1 MVDPASEDNRAAE
14 RPTLAYALLTDLYQ
28 LTMAQGYWACG
39 KAEEEACFHMFFR
52 ETPFKGGFA
61 VACGMAQLAE
71 MVDGFRFSEDD
82 LAYLSGLDAPG
93 GGRLFAPE
101 FLRYLGD
108 LRLSVDIDAV
118 PEGTAVF
125 PMEPIV
131 RVTGPIMQCQ
141 LLETALLNCVN
152 FQTLIATKAAR
163 VCLAAE
169 APVAEFG
176 LRRAQ
181 GAGGSLWA
189 SRAAIVGGCA
199 STSNVMAGKMFDL
212 PVSGTH
218 AHSWVMAF
226 EDELEAF
233 RAYARIFPKNCVLL
247 VDTYD
252 VKRGIENAITVGLE
266 MRDAGERL
274 AGIRIDSG
282 DLAWLARYAREK
294 LDAAG
299 LSDCGI
305 VLSNDLD
312 EHTIASIRSQ
322 GAKVDSWGVGTK
334 LACAYDQPSLGG
346 VYKLSATRMPGDGG
360 WTGRLKVSEQS
371 SKLTIPG
378 VLDVRRYVWEDGKLA
393 GDMVFDVNESVND
406 EGVIVDPADILRQK
420 RLGGLSFWTL
430 LKPLA
435 RAGESVLDADARSA
449 KAARERTREELGRL
463 DESQKRLLNPHSYP
477 VGLEEG
483 LWHRRARMAS
493 DLRGCRGVS

>member
-1 MVDPASEDNRAAE
+1 MESSIGATEGQE

-28 LTMAQGYWACG
+28 LTMAQGYWACD
-39 KAEEEACFHMFFR
+39 KLDEEACFHMFFR

-61 VACGMAQLAE
+61 VACGTSQLAE
-71 MVDGFRFSEDD
+71 MIDGFHFSEDD
-82 LAYLSGLDAPG
+82 LAYLGGLDAPG
-93 GGRLFAPE
+93 GGKLFDPA
-101 FLRYLGD
+101 FLDYLRD
-108 LRLSVDIDAV
+108 LRLSVDVDAV
-118 PEGTAVF
+118 PEGTMVF

-163 VCLAAE
+163 VCLAAQ

-189 SRAAIVGGCA
+189 SRASIVGGCA

-226 EDELEAF
+226 DDELTAF
-233 RAYARIFPKNCVLL
+233 REYARIFPKNCVLL

-252 VKRGIENAITVGLE
+252 VKQGIENAITVGLE
-266 MRDAGERL
+266 MRAAGERL
-274 AGIRIDSG
+274 SGIRIDSG
-282 DLAWLARYAREK
+282 DLAWLARYARER

-299 LSDCGI
+299 LTDCGI

-312 EHTIASIRSQ
+312 EHTIASIRAQ
-322 GAKVDSWGVGTK
+322 GAQVSSWGVGTK

-346 VYKLSATRMPGDGG
+346 VYKLSATRMPGDER

-371 SKLTIPG
+371 AKLTLPG
-378 VLDVRRYVWEDGKLA
+378 VLDVRRYVWGDGKLA
-393 GDMVFDVNESVND
+393 GDMVFDVNEPVNA
-406 EGVIVDPADILRQK
+406 EGVIIDPADILRQK
-420 RLGGLSFWTL
+420 RLGELSYRTL
-430 LKPLA
+430 LAPLA
-435 RAGESVLDADARSA
+435 RDGASVLSAEERSA
-449 KAARERTREELGRL
+449 TSARERTMAGLEEL

-493 DLRGCRGVS
+493 ELRGCRGVV